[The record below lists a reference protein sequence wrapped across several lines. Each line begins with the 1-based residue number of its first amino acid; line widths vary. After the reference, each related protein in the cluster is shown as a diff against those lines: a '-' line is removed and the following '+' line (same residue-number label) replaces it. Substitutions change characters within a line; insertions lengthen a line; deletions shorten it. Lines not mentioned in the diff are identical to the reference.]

1 ETMSHEELVNRVL
14 EMQDMMREG
23 LAVRDSLH
31 AVLNTVLNA
40 KADEVARFADA
51 PDASLDPEELE
62 LKKAWAAARHAVS
75 NPMGAARKRAQASA
89 ANCPNGSM
97 PGRGSDAVG
106 HAWTLS
112 RTVRRSG
119 APVDGSP
126 LLAELLG
133 QA

>member
-1 ETMSHEELVNRVL
+1 MQRTRAELETMSHEELVNRVL

-62 LKKAWAAARHAVS
+62 LKRAWAAARHAVS
-75 NPMGAARKRAQASA
+75 NPMGAARKRAQAA
-89 ANCPNGSM
+89 AAS
-97 PGRGSDAVG
+97 
-106 HAWTLS
+106 
-112 RTVRRSG
+112 
-119 APVDGSP
+119 
-126 LLAELLG
+126 
-133 QA
+133 